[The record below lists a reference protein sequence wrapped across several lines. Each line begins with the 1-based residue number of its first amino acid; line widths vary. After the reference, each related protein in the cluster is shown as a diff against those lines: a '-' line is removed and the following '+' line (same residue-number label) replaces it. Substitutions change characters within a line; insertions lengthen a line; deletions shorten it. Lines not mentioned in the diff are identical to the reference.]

1 MTVTGGQSKNAGDDD
16 SLDALIDS
24 VWKRKP
30 GKPEFTSP
38 KGTDGPEEPEEPEL
52 PELPSQKRQR
62 GGKPRQQHLPSV
74 PIAVRP
80 VVGDSPAKSG
90 KGKLNSVKVLDEA
103 EQICLKCRQL
113 LSSFEDSKLVIAV
126 TTKAHAALAAA
137 LEKRLTPETASI

>member
-62 GGKPRQQHLPSV
+62 GGKPRQQQRPSV
-74 PIAVRP
+74 RSVPV